1 MYFKINI
8 NMSKWSYCNAI
19 INVYTYNDIPNFK
32 ELIDVVLENAPKI
45 TGGENNC
52 VYTAIDFMQGRSSSF
67 PCNKCPIFCD
77 TITKRTKKYC
87 PGINSGYLTKK
98 DIQNCLLNNLDF
110 KFQNSIMSY
119 YDRCKIVI
127 SDMHGLRDKTKDET
141 IKEFDNF
148 IKYLKTIFNKA
159 FKVEIVCKKIL

>member
-1 MYFKINI
+1 
-8 NMSKWSYCNAI
+8 MSRWSYCNAI
-19 INVYTYNDIPNFK
+19 ISIYTYNDIPNFK
-32 ELIDVVLENAPKI
+32 ELIDVVLKHAPKI
-45 TGGENNC
+45 TGSEGDC
-52 VYTAIDFMQGRSSSF
+52 VYTAIDFLQGRACSF

-77 TITKRTKKYC
+77 TVTKRTKKYC

-110 KFQNSIMSY
+110 KFKDPIMSY

-141 IKEFDNF
+141 IKEFNDF
-148 IKYLKTIFNKA
+148 IKYLKTIFNGV
-159 FKVEIVCKKIL
+159 FKVEIICKKII